1 MEKERNSNIGLIIA
15 FILVFLVAVLG
26 IIGTIYFYNKSLDD
40 NVEDKPGVEDNNN
53 VNDESLKFTFLEEYV
68 LTGNDSKDVIV
79 GNKTLKF
86 KTINNQLYFNDKKID
101 FEFPINQFYVTNL
114 IVLFSPGAGQFG
126 EEFIVYDLDGNKI
139 TNFDRRYQF
148 RDLKIS
154 DDGKLLVNVFDYN
167 TQWMEGYRIENLT
180 TEPEGW
186 GDCTKKL
193 KDYPEIIE
201 EHKDDILEADY
212 YFEYA
217 NHELLLK
224 VLKVK
229 LTVGDLELD
238 TCVSEN

>member
-1 MEKERNSNIGLIIA
+1 MEKERNSNIWLIMA

-26 IIGTIYFYNKSLDD
+26 IIGTIYFYNKSLDN
-40 NVEDKPGVEDNNN
+40 NVEDKTNVEDNNN
-53 VNDESLKFTFLEEYV
+53 VNDESLKFTLLEEYV
-68 LTGNDSKDVIV
+68 LTENDSKDVIV

-154 DDGKLLVNVFDYN
+154 DDGKLLVNVFDIN
-167 TQWMEGYRIENLT
+167 TQWMEGYRIGNLT

-201 EHKDDILEADY
+201 EHKDDILSADY
-212 YFEYA
+212 YFEYS

-238 TCVSEN
+238 TCVYEN

>member
-1 MEKERNSNIGLIIA
+1 MKKERNSNSGLIIA

-26 IIGTIYFYNKSLDD
+26 IIGTIYFYNKSLDN

-53 VNDESLKFTFLEEYV
+53 VNDESLKFTLLEKYV
-68 LTGNDSKDVIV
+68 LTENDSKDVIV

-154 DDGKLLVNVFDYN
+154 DDGQLLVHVFYIN
-167 TQWMEGYRIENLT
+167 THCL
-180 TEPEGW
+180 
-186 GDCTKKL
+186 
-193 KDYPEIIE
+193 
-201 EHKDDILEADY
+201 
-212 YFEYA
+212 
-217 NHELLLK
+217 
-224 VLKVK
+224 
-229 LTVGDLELD
+229 
-238 TCVSEN
+238 

>member
-86 KTINNQLYFNDKKID
+86 KTINNQLYFNEKKID
-101 FEFPINQFYVTNL
+101 FEFSINRFYVTNL
-114 IVLFSPGAGQFG
+114 IVLFPPGAGQFG